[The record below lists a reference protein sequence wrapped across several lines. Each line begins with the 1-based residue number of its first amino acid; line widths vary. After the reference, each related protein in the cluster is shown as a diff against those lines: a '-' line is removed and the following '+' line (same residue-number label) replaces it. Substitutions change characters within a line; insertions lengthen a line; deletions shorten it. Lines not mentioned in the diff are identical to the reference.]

1 MNKVSKVQIKEFV
14 KRKLSTDPVWARRAL
29 LKIFEFQTIEEQK
42 SKDTM
47 FNNGVGFTG
56 TDGRILSSL
65 ATQLLRKR
73 YLSEKQM
80 TLLLKKMPKYWIQ
93 VVKMSDKE
101 MLNSLIQS

>member
-14 KRKLSTDPVWARRAL
+14 KRKLSTDPVWARHAL